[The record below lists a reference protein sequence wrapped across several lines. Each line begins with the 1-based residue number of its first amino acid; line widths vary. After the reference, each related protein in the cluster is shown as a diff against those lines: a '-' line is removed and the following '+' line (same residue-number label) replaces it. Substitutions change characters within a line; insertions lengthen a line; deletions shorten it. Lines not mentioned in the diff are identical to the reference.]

1 MAPAPTLPPQ
11 PVPDAVAIAKAHAI
25 YTPFM
30 LSFYDMLVHGLS
42 NRVAWRCPSRRL
54 LELYR
59 DNLSGNHLEAGA
71 GTGFFLGRTG
81 TTRGGRLAL
90 LDINRHCLDKS
101 ALRLARFEPEL
112 HEVNLLAPIELKVPP
127 FASIGL
133 TYVLHCLPGR
143 MHEKLVAVD
152 HLRPLMQQDAVLF
165 GATILGRGVVPNA
178 AANALLDLY
187 NAKGVF
193 NNREDDLASLTAGL
207 RRRFDRVDIETQGL
221 VALFRAR

>member
-1 MAPAPTLPPQ
+1 M
-11 PVPDAVAIAKAHAI
+11 
-25 YTPFM
+25 
-30 LSFYDMLVHGLS
+30 HGVS
-42 NRVAWRCPSRRL
+42 NRIAWRCPTERL
-54 LELYR
+54 LQLYR
-59 DNLSGNHLEAGA
+59 NNLSANHLEAGA
-71 GTGFFLGRTG
+71 GTGFFLDKTG
-81 TTRGGRLAL
+81 DARLDRLAL
-90 LDINRHCLDKS
+90 LDISRNCLDRS
-101 ALRLARFEPEL
+101 QRRLARFAPEL
-112 HEVNLLAPIELKVPP
+112 YQVNLLAPVELELPP
-127 FASIGL
+127 FTSIGL

-165 GATILGRGVVPNA
+165 GATVLGRGVVPNA